1 MRVVISQP
9 MLFPWPGFLEQI
21 RLADVFVRYDDVQF
35 SKGSFTNRV
44 QFKTAKGSQWLT
56 VPLAGLSLGQRIDE
70 VRVDRRSDWKGRHHM
85 MLAQAYA
92 EAPYCADMLALLDRV
107 YAEDCDTIADIS
119 WLSLRLLC
127 EYFQIGCNTRFV
139 GIRELG
145 IDGAGSQRVL
155 DVVKALGGSHYVTGL
170 GARNYLDHESFERA
184 GIQVDYMDYQK
195 RPYPQLHGAF
205 TPYVSGLDLAANLGA
220 EGADL
225 LQPNAIPWREF
236 LKNERT

>member
-9 MLFPWPGFLEQI
+9 MFFPWPGFLEQI

-56 VPLAGLSLGQRIDE
+56 VPLTGLSLGQRIDE
-70 VRVDRRSDWKGRHHM
+70 VRVDQRSDWKARHRL

-92 EAPYCADMLALLDRV
+92 EAPYCADMLMLLERV
-107 YAEDCDTIADIS
+107 YAADCDTIAGIS

-127 EYFQIGCNTRFV
+127 EYFQIESNVRFV
-139 GIRELG
+139 DVRELG
-145 IDGAGSQRVL
+145 VRGSGSQRVL
-155 DVVKALGGSHYVTGL
+155 EIVKALGGSHYVTGL
-170 GARNYLDHESFERA
+170 GARNYLNHEEFERA
-184 GIQVDYMDYQK
+184 GVQVEYMDYQK
-195 RPYPQLHGAF
+195 RTYPQLHGTF
-205 TPYVSGLDLAANLGA
+205 TPYVSGLDLVANLG
-220 EGADL
+220 EKGRNL

-236 LKNERT
+236 LKNE